1 MDQLNIFNHENTI
14 LDIQIAGFTYQ
25 MIAPYNSLLR
35 QYYVLYREMLLLV
48 LNLSANFNYLQ
59 ICLL

>member
-48 LNLSANFNYLQ
+48 
-59 ICLL
+59 